1 MKYDNNSEIVQ
12 ELIEKLQENDIKYFV
27 KTKFTNDLEK
37 GNTVLVVW
45 KKGYKDEETILY
57 HNDIAITQNLF
68 KELFDCEQ
76 AFKENTKNIEE
87 TAKENYK
94 NREEK
99 IKAEWENYMTKSS
112 LNKKEPI
119 YINLDT
125 VENQEQLLI
134 DLKTLSKENFEDLYG
149 LDLCQYFG
157 QKFRFFCE
165 SPPPLTIRTEM
176 LAGYHPKAKNS
187 KQAIH
192 IAFVRLNCSIS
203 LSNNQGQAPLG
214 RLASP

>member
-1 MKYDNNSEIVQ
+1 M
-12 ELIEKLQENDIKYFV
+12 
-27 KTKFTNDLEK
+27 
-37 GNTVLVVW
+37 GR
-45 KKGYKDEETILY
+45 
-57 HNDIAITQNLF
+57 
-68 KELFDCEQ
+68 
-76 AFKENTKNIEE
+76 TKNILRYGG
-87 TAKENYK
+87 KMK
-94 NREEK
+94 KDRILQKIVNRN
-99 IKAEWENYMTKSS
+99 IG
-112 LNKKEPI
+112 I
-119 YINLDT
+119 G
-125 VENQEQLLI
+125 LLI
-134 DLKTLSKENFEDLYG
+134 G
-149 LDLCQYFG
+149 MDLCQYFG

>member
-45 KKGYKDEETILY
+45 KKGYKDEETILD

-125 VENQEQLLI
+125 VENQEQPLI

-149 LDLCQYFG
+149 L
-157 QKFRFFCE
+157 
-165 SPPPLTIRTEM
+165 
-176 LAGYHPKAKNS
+176 PKS
-187 KQAIH
+187 HFITY
-192 IAFVRLNCSIS
+192 
-203 LSNNQGQAPLG
+203 
-214 RLASP
+214 

>member
-1 MKYDNNSEIVQ
+1 M
-12 ELIEKLQENDIKYFV
+12 
-27 KTKFTNDLEK
+27 NDLNYFKEEFMLENNDFTIEDIRK
-37 GNTVLVVW
+37 VAKRGKFLNTVLIVV
-45 KKGYKDEETILY
+45 
-57 HNDIAITQNLF
+57 
-68 KELFDCEQ
+68 
-76 AFKENTKNIEE
+76 
-87 TAKENYK
+87 
-94 NREEK
+94 
-99 IKAEWENYMTKSS
+99 M
-112 LNKKEPI
+112 
-119 YINLDT
+119 
-125 VENQEQLLI
+125 
-134 DLKTLSKENFEDLYG
+134 
-149 LDLCQYFG
+149 DLCQYFG

>member
-1 MKYDNNSEIVQ
+1 MNIGFEKMKLSEIAKLLEDNKILKFVTDNNDSA
-12 ELIEKLQENDIKYFV
+12 EKPI
-27 KTKFTNDLEK
+27 
-37 GNTVLVVW
+37 
-45 KKGYKDEETILY
+45 
-57 HNDIAITQNLF
+57 
-68 KELFDCEQ
+68 
-76 AFKENTKNIEE
+76 
-87 TAKENYK
+87 
-94 NREEK
+94 K
-99 IKAEWENYMTKSS
+99 IKMKDSIIHYYDTGE
-112 LNKKEPI
+112 KK
-119 YINLDT
+119 Y
-125 VENQEQLLI
+125 
-134 DLKTLSKENFEDLYG
+134 S

>member
-99 IKAEWENYMTKSS
+99 IKAE
-112 LNKKEPI
+112 
-119 YINLDT
+119 
-125 VENQEQLLI
+125 
-134 DLKTLSKENFEDLYG
+134 
-149 LDLCQYFG
+149 
-157 QKFRFFCE
+157 
-165 SPPPLTIRTEM
+165 
-176 LAGYHPKAKNS
+176 
-187 KQAIH
+187 
-192 IAFVRLNCSIS
+192 
-203 LSNNQGQAPLG
+203 
-214 RLASP
+214 